1 MVLNSSFGKMVFH
14 ITFYRNTVSFSINH
28 NFISSVSV
36 LSNTIGGHFWAN
48 KLLTTCRVIKVP
60 IPTYICIS
68 CYLRSW
74 ELILFATVHRTPQC
88 EGNCFL
94 VCTIRGKHSHFCIG
108 RAQSMHCAMMQHMT
122 AVGHHHVCPT
132 LTNTRL
138 VNP

>member
-1 MVLNSSFGKMVFH
+1 M
-14 ITFYRNTVSFSINH
+14 
-28 NFISSVSV
+28 
-36 LSNTIGGHFWAN
+36 
-48 KLLTTCRVIKVP
+48 CRVIKVT

-122 AVGHHHVCPT
+122 AVGHRHVCPT

-138 VNP
+138 VNPPIKRNVDYPFGFLAKKVVFLPTEPTIRRGCLLSFRLALCYCLRSRSQ